1 MTAPI
6 IGESLWAPVRLGRLA
21 LLFLAHAV
29 GTANITLVLAM
40 APALERSLSLS
51 HAGFGLFVAAYY
63 AALLICAL
71 PAGWLVDRL
80 GLRWV
85 LIFAH
90 GLMAAGM
97 ALLAWAPSALAATP
111 ALFLCGTG
119 YALINPA
126 TARAVLLWFPLRGR
140 ATAMS
145 VKQTG
150 VPAGGM
156 VAAFIAAT
164 AGGAW
169 RGAALAFAIAT
180 LLAGFVFLGLKAG
193 LVPGTA
199 VRLKDLRALLQQR
212 RLVAFNIGA
221 CLYAAAQG
229 AFFSYL
235 VLFATDVSRDAAFA
249 ALCLAAAHAASA
261 VGRIGWGLLSDLLP
275 SADRRFALVA
285 CGVAAAIGVVLLPA
299 APAVLLVLAMA
310 LGATLGAY
318 AGLTQTAAVE
328 AVEPPLAGAAI
339 GYNMLATT
347 LGLILGPPLFG
358 ATVEIG
364 GYAPGWIAVA
374 GIAALGAA
382 TFHVALQRR
391 R

>member
-1 MTAPI
+1 
-6 IGESLWAPVRLGRLA
+6 
-21 LLFLAHAV
+21 
-29 GTANITLVLAM
+29 M

-51 HAGFGLFVAAYY
+51 HAGFGLLIAAYY

-71 PAGWLVDRL
+71 PAGWVVDRL

-85 LIFAH
+85 LIAAH
-90 GLMAAGM
+90 GLMAMGM
-97 ALLAWAPSALAATP
+97 ALLAWAPGAPAVALA
-111 ALFLCGTG
+111 LFVCGIG

-126 TARAVLLWFPLRGR
+126 TARAVLLWFPVRGR

-156 VAAFIAAT
+156 IAAFVAAYVLD
-164 AGGAW
+164 AW
-169 RGAALAFAIAT
+169 REAALAFAAMT
-180 LLAGFVFLGLKAG
+180 LLAGIVFVVLKIG

-199 VRLKDLRALLQQR
+199 VRIKDLRALLR
-212 RLVAFNIGA
+212 RRMLVAFNAGA

-229 AFFSYL
+229 AFFAYL
-235 VLFATDVSRDAAFA
+235 VLFVTDISGNAAYA
-249 ALCLAAAHAASA
+249 AICLAAAHAASA
-261 VGRIGWGLLSDLLP
+261 IGRVGWGLLSDLLP
-275 SADRRFALVA
+275 GANRRVCVVA
-285 CGVAAAIGVVLLPA
+285 CGAAAAVGVVLLPA
-299 APAVLLVLAMA
+299 AAGLSAPTALVALAML

-339 GYNMLATT
+339 GYNMLFTT
-347 LGLILGPPLFG
+347 LGLILGPPGFG
-358 ATVEIG
+358 AIVEAS
-364 GYAPGWIAVA
+364 GYAPGWTVVA
-374 GIAALGAA
+374 GLAGIGAIV
-382 TFHVALQRR
+382 FHLALQRR